1 VKKAIAIAAVL
12 ICSVSVR
19 IFAQADLLDSIGAL
33 GAGYMYTSYMAIG
46 TVADGHFFEVYDDET
61 TLQLLEEIKGIANGA
76 SESLRRLL
84 ENEKLALEDFNFVNE
99 VLTTIGLLY
108 KEAETYQ
115 EYVRTKEER
124 YATIY
129 DNYRN
134 NAWAKITELL
144 GIEEST
150 ETIENPDLRRL

>member
-1 VKKAIAIAAVL
+1 MEVPMRKIFLIAVVL
-12 ICSVSVR
+12 ICLGSLG

-61 TLQLLEEIKGIANGA
+61 TIQLLEEIKGFANGI

-84 ENEKLALEDFNFVNE
+84 DNEKLAIEDFNFVNE

-115 EYVRTKEER
+115 EYVHTREER

-134 NAWAKITELL
+134 NAWAKITDLL
-144 GIEEST
+144 GIEE
-150 ETIENPDLRRL
+150 